1 MKKILNLLGL
11 YTEKDLV
18 DFGNIMYLKTKKNSG
33 VTDPDIQNFKHKLIN
48 GKTIQKEIKWQI

>member
-48 GKTIQKEIKWQI
+48 GNDIKRKVYRRI